1 MQANLETLSGLERRL
16 SVAVP
21 LAEIET
27 EVQSRLKHIG
37 RTAKMPGFRPG
48 KVPFKVVQQQ
58 YGAQVRQEV
67 LGATIEKS
75 FGDAVRQ
82 QNMKVAG

>member
-1 MQANLETLSGLERRL
+1 MQANLETLGGLERRL

-67 LGATIEKS
+67 MGATLEKS
-75 FGDAVRQ
+75 FGDAVREQ
-82 QNMKVAG
+82 